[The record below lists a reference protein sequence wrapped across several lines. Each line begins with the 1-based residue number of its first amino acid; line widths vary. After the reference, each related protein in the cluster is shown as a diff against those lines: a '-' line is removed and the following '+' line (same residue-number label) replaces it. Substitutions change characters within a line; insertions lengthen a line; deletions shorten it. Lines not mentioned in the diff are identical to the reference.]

1 MAITAQ
7 PVDTAVEAGEKLVV
21 SIEAEGEGLTY
32 RWYYKEGKMADF
44 MYTKTFAGN
53 TYTIDAM
60 TASRSGRQIYC
71 VVTDAFGNS
80 VTSDTVTIAVIK

>member
-1 MAITAQ
+1 
-7 PVDTAVEAGEKLVV
+7 
-21 SIEAEGEGLTY
+21 
-32 RWYYKEGKMADF
+32 MADF